1 VIARLSRLVVVAA
14 LTCSLGLHWAMLQS
28 VAWVSMVVTYS
39 QESPLKEA
47 VAKTFDG
54 KHPCPLC
61 KEIAKGK
68 QSERRHGA
76 GIVVKKLEGASILP
90 RLSLVPPVGFSET
103 RWPSTEGARL
113 ANAPLLP
120 PPKHPAV

>member
-1 VIARLSRLVVVAA
+1 MLIRLAQLAVVAA
-14 LTCSLGLHWAMLQS
+14 LTCSLGLHWGMLQS
-28 VAWVSMVVTYS
+28 VAWVSMVVSYS

-68 QSERRHGA
+68 RSEQRHAA
-76 GIVVKKLEGASILP
+76 GVVIKKFEGSPNLP
-90 RLSLVPPVGFSET
+90 AFGLFPPQGFST
-103 RWPSTEGARL
+103 MQWLDRTSARL
-113 ANAPLLP
+113 ADAPLLP
-120 PPKHPAV
+120 PPKDLTA